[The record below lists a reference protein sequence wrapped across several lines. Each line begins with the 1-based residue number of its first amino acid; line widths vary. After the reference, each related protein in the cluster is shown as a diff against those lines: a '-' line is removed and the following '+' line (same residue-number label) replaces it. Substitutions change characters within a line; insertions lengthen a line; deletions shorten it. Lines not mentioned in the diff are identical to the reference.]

1 MSNDTSYF
9 GGADTDDPLY
19 GHPYCGSNPVYP
31 FGRCREDYLEKKS
44 KRHYILLGFDIK
56 DRGDKWEVTNDEG
69 HFVTEGETLED
80 AMTALEKEI
89 FKLNNYLGGGISG

>member
-31 FGRCREDYLEKKS
+31 FGRGREDYLEKKS

-56 DRGDKWEVTNDEG
+56 DRGDKWVVTNDEG
-69 HFVTEGETLED
+69 NFVTEGETLED
-80 AMTALEKEI
+80 AMTALEKEL
-89 FKLNNYLGGGISG
+89 FKLNNDLSGGIPL

>member
-1 MSNDTSYF
+1 MKSDNF
-9 GGADTDDPLY
+9 GNPIDYNPNTPYY
-19 GHPYCGSNPVYP
+19 GNNPVYP
-31 FGRCREDYLEKKS
+31 FGRGREDYLEKKS

-69 HFVTEGETLED
+69 NFVTEGETLED

-89 FKLNNYLGGGISG
+89 FKLNNYSGGGVSA

>member
-9 GGADTDDPLY
+9 GGADTDNPLY

-56 DRGDKWEVTNDEG
+56 DRGDKWVVTNDEG
-69 HFVTEGETLED
+69 NFVTEGETLED
-80 AMTALEKEI
+80 VMTALEKEL
-89 FKLNNYLGGGISG
+89 FKLNNDLSGGIPL